1 MRLKDYAKLPLAW
14 LFGHKKHHPDFD
26 FQQVESVL
34 IRPFGD
40 AIGDAVIHAAYI
52 RQLRVIYPQAKIGI
66 FVNSRN
72 RLIFEM
78 VSELNEMIE
87 DTAKS
92 YLQQRRRWQLFLDF
106 SFNFNSSTLILD
118 KILTVVY

>member
-40 AIGDAVIHAAYI
+40 AIGDAVIHSCGLYSTAQGY
-52 RQLRVIYPQAKIGI
+52 LPTGK
-66 FVNSRN
+66 N
-72 RLIFEM
+72 R
-78 VSELNEMIE
+78 
-87 DTAKS
+87 
-92 YLQQRRRWQLFLDF
+92 DF
-106 SFNFNSSTLILD
+106 CEFTQPPDF
-118 KILTVVY
+118 